1 VDDRF
6 DHTDSVKMNVP
17 ILRQCL
23 VAAVLSLSLAGV
35 VLAAPPA
42 AQQSLVLTPV
52 QAAFLHAETR
62 RIEETFI
69 QTVMG
74 IAGASRDQVLRAIP
88 AKGRLTDRLPRIY
101 SSLERDLKL
110 TLSDE
115 QKARVFAADGER
127 KQALKDLP
135 AQAAAR

>member
-1 VDDRF
+1 
-6 DHTDSVKMNVP
+6 MNVP

-23 VAAVLSLSLAGV
+23 MAAALSLPPAAV

-42 AQQSLVLTPV
+42 APQSLVLTPV
-52 QAAFLHAETR
+52 QAAFMHAETR
-62 RIEETFI
+62 RIEEAFI

-101 SSLERDLKL
+101 SSLERDLKV

>member
-1 VDDRF
+1 
-6 DHTDSVKMNVP
+6 MNAP
-17 ILRQCL
+17 ILRPCL
-23 VAAVLSLSLAGV
+23 VAVVLSLSLAGA

-42 AQQSLVLTPV
+42 APQPLVLTPV
-52 QAAFLHAETR
+52 QSAFLHAETR

-69 QTVMG
+69 QRVMS
-74 IAGASRDQVLRAIP
+74 ITGASRDQVLRAIP
-88 AKGRLTDRLPRIY
+88 AKGRLTDRLSRVY
-101 SSLERDLKL
+101 SSLERDLKV

-115 QKARVFAADGER
+115 QRARVFAADGER